1 MKAKM
6 MTRRHATRT
15 TPTFKFSFYYD
26 DQVVFFLRFPVKES
40 IGFLICQD
48 SKPLAPLPPMEAEL
62 EKQVDSLCETLLTEP
77 GSTNEDLMKVH
88 ATHD

>member
-1 MKAKM
+1 MQQGLLQPSNLVFI
-6 MTRRHATRT
+6 MTTKL
-15 TPTFKFSFYYD
+15 FFS
-26 DQVVFFLRFPVKES
+26 LRFPVKES

-77 GSTNEDLMKVH
+77 GSTNEDLMKAH

>member
-1 MKAKM
+1 
-6 MTRRHATRT
+6 MTIKL
-15 TPTFKFSFYYD
+15 F
-26 DQVVFFLRFPVKES
+26 FFLRFPVKES